1 MAHLLRFECS
11 WTTPDRTRTCD
22 LRFRK
27 PMLYP
32 AELRAHRGKKH
43 LCRKLAIIYSQDFDI
58 ARKSDLSYTTILE
71 KQGVIVKKKENFTEQ
86 NPDFAHPVD
95 REQDRKDDLDEHL
108 RQTQDESRDSLV
120 FRLKQGNR
128 AAATELVDVYYEQIY
143 LFMRR
148 IGHSHQISEDLAQEC
163 FLQAWQHIGQ
173 LRSPTVL
180 NSWLYRI
187 AANISNLYWRRGK
200 GRERAGIE
208 GMEVPDSKGA
218 EYEEIEHL
226 EEVKLLKKAVAHLS
240 MKLRQAIV
248 LHYMQHLTIAEAAE
262 AAGVSKGTFKSRL
275 SRALKALRKQ
285 FTSTK

>member
-1 MAHLLRFECS
+1 MVYLLRFECS

-32 AELRAHRGKKH
+32 AELRAHLGKRH
-43 LCRKLAIIYSQDFDI
+43 LCRKLAIIYIQDFDI

-71 KQGVIVKKKENFTEQ
+71 KQGVIVKEKKKFTEQ
-86 NPDFAHPVD
+86 NPGFAHPVKK
-95 REQDRKDDLDEHL
+95 RQPADRKDDL
-108 RQTQDESRDSLV
+108 DESRDSLV

-128 AAATELVDVYYEQIY
+128 AAATELVDLYYGQIY

-148 IGHSHQISEDLAQEC
+148 IGHSHQISEDLTQEC

-173 LRSPTVL
+173 LRSGSSL

-200 GRERAGIE
+200 GRKTAGIE
-208 GMEVPDSKGA
+208 ETDVPDSRGT

-262 AAGVSKGTFKSRL
+262 AAGVSKGTLKSRL

-285 FTSTK
+285 FTSKK

>member
-1 MAHLLRFECS
+1 MAHLLRFDS
-11 WTTPDRTRTCD
+11 SRTTPDRTRTCD

-32 AELRAHRGKKH
+32 AELRAHRGKRH
-43 LCRKLAIIYSQDFDI
+43 FCRKLPIIYSQGFDI

-71 KQGVIVKKKENFTEQ
+71 KQGVIVKEKKKFTEQ
-86 NPDFAHPVD
+86 NPDFAHPVKK
-95 REQDRKDDLDEHL
+95 RQPADRKDDLDEHL

-128 AAATELVDVYYEQIY
+128 AAATELVDIYYEQIY

-163 FLQAWQHIGQ
+163 FLQAWQHITQ
-173 LRSPTVL
+173 LRSGSSL

-208 GMEVPDSKGA
+208 GIDVPDSKGA

-240 MKLRQAIV
+240 MKLRQAVV

-275 SRALKALRKQ
+275 SRA
-285 FTSTK
+285 